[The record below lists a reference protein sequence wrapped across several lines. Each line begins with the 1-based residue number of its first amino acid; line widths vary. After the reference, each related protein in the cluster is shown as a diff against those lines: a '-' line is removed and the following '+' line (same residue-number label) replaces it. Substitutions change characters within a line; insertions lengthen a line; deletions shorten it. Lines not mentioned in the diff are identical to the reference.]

1 MDVMLG
7 FIGSP
12 VGAPLGVLA
21 VAAVFVAVFPLRG
34 GHGQHAGAG
43 PGAVNVWQVQE
54 NVRTA
59 VARQP
64 VHDDAF
70 ATMTDEEC
78 RAYLDE
84 RTQRKLAAVPPPY
97 VGKHRLAIEDLVE
110 EFYPKVTIA
119 VDPRVLQHGIWC

>member
-21 VAAVFVAVFPLRG
+21 AAAVFVAVFPLRG

-43 PGAVNVWQVQE
+43 PGVISVWQMREVVQSP
-54 NVRTA
+54 A
-59 VARQP
+59 ARQP
-64 VHDDAF
+64 VFD
-70 ATMTDEEC
+70 TMTDEEC

-84 RTQRKLAAVPPPY
+84 RTRQKLAAVPPPY
-97 VGKHRLAIEDLVE
+97 VGKHRLAIEDLVDE
-110 EFYPKVTIA
+110 HHPQVAVTL
-119 VDPRVLQHGIWC
+119 DPRVLQHGIWS